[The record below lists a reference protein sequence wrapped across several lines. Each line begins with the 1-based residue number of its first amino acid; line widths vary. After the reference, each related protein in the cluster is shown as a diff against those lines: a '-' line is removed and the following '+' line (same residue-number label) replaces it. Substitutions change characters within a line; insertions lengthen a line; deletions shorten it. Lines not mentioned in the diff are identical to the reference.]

1 MDVDF
6 LLRAIQVATVKYVDE
21 TWGNFREIEGTKLS
35 MMQKWSRL
43 LPDRMPLRL
52 SKRSDFVSTLAGS

>member
-21 TWGNFREIEGTKLS
+21 TWGTFGERRYKTVNDGKS
-35 MMQKWSRL
+35 GQGYY
-43 LPDRMPLRL
+43 RMECL
-52 SKRSDFVSTLAGS
+52 